1 MTHPLNES
9 SDELQIS
16 RKKLNTRNYVI
27 ADLRFRFGN
36 DWSTDSRYTF
46 RFEDIIWRAL
56 NFSRKWGSCHE
67 SQFTEMTK
75 E

>member
-27 ADLRFRFGN
+27 ADLRFVLETTGQLIVDTLFVLKR
-36 DWSTDSRYTF
+36 
-46 RFEDIIWRAL
+46 
-56 NFSRKWGSCHE
+56 
-67 SQFTEMTK
+67 
-75 E
+75 

>member
-46 RFEDIIWRAL
+46 RFEDII
-56 NFSRKWGSCHE
+56 
-67 SQFTEMTK
+67 
-75 E
+75 